1 MYENL
6 FILLLVIV
14 LVCITTRK
22 ITEHFQ
28 QISNATTFNIT
39 ANKLSTFNEDKLCV
53 GDTCMKETDI
63 QAIHKHLEK
72 KKEIQEKLPQRSCDS
87 NETINGTGTTYRGC
101 QTKTRSGKTCQ
112 KWTDSFPHTHSRTPS
127 NFPDSGIG
135 DHNYCRNP
143 DDDQG
148 GIWCYTTDPN
158 HRWDHCNPLTEVE
171 SSNVLY
177 GGSMMT
183 KVSNSQKCENGFYES
198 GGLVSDGSGNN
209 VDSNNNAEYCKQ
221 LCLNEPHCSYAAFK
235 PGDCSRFTNVEN
247 KIPTSM
253 LNTTSPL
260 SSSEY
265 NPNDNTVCELVGGG
279 YQLFKKK
286 SVIDPQ
292 NDYSSFNES

>member
-1 MYENL
+1 MYENI
-6 FILLLVIV
+6 FILLLVII

-22 ITEHFQ
+22 LKENFQ
-28 QISNATTFNIT
+28 DSINYSLDVG
-39 ANKLSTFNEDKLCV
+39 KLSSFNKDKICL
-53 GDTCMKETDI
+53 GNTCIKETDI
-63 QAIHKHLEK
+63 QSIHEHL
-72 KKEIQEKLPQRSCDS
+72 KKETIEDKLPQRACDS

-112 KWTDSFPHTHSRTPS
+112 KWTDSTPHTHSRTPK

-158 HRWDHCNPLTEVE
+158 HRWDHCDPLTSVE

-177 GGSMMT
+177 GGANMV
-183 KVSNSQKCENGFYES
+183 KVSNSQKCKNGFYEK
-198 GGLVSDGSGNN
+198 GGLVSDESGNN
-209 VDSNNNAEYCKQ
+209 VDSNNNLEFCKK
-221 LCLNEPHCSYAAFK
+221 LCLNEPHCSFAAFK
-235 PGDCSRFTNVEN
+235 PGDCSRFTNIN
-247 KIPTSM
+247 SKIPTNMIDSIKT
-253 LNTTSPL
+253 LD
-260 SSSEY
+260 SSEY

-286 SVIDPQ
+286 SVNQPSNYEVID
-292 NDYSSFNES
+292 S